1 MLAAARLDVKG
12 SVIWRLAR
20 ILAATFVL
28 LVVVAAV
35 LWMRCGLRGCPDID
49 NLTDDGPS
57 GATVIEDRAG
67 QEIARIPAVQ
77 RVRVSLDSLPTYI
90 PAAFVAMEDQRFWR
104 HHGVDWLRVAGAA
117 YHNLRSFGIEQ
128 GSSTITMQLARNVFP
143 DRLPASQRTMSRKLA
158 EARVAQLIERKYSKR
173 QILEMYLNQ
182 IYFGH
187 GAYGIE
193 AAAREYFGKHAS
205 QLTLDEAALLAGL
218 PRAPT
223 LLNPRSNLE
232 HARKGR
238 RVVLRRMAAQH
249 LISAEQAAA
258 AAATPIR
265 PLRRAPTSAG
275 NAPYFVAAVRQLL
288 EDSLAGPIDND
299 GYTIETTLDSKLQSI
314 AEDEVNRQLAV
325 IEAGAYG
332 SFAHPVYAGVSGDSL
347 VSATGTE
354 YLQAAVVFMDP
365 RNGDVLA
372 LIGGRDYHD
381 SQFNRALNADR
392 QMAST
397 FKPFVYAAAIAAGYP
412 PSLPLSDQPIHLNVG
427 GREWSPENE
436 DRKYHDALTMRA
448 ALAASS
454 NVATVRL
461 ATMVGLDRVIDEAH
475 RAGMQGAIPAIP
487 STVLGS
493 VSATPLEVT
502 TAYASLATL
511 GTRPE
516 PRLVTRVLDAKG
528 RVVWEQKP
536 VVRTGLDPSVA
547 FMVTE
552 MLKDAVDSGT
562 ASSVRDAGYHGIVA
576 GKTGTSNGAA
586 DLWFVGYTPE
596 LVGTIWLGFDHR
608 RPIVPDGDGGAIA
621 APIWGRIM
629 ARFGDPGPDWQPPS
643 GVVSRRVDATGRAYG
658 EHCAKAPAHVEY
670 FLARTAPPD
679 GC

>member
-1 MLAAARLDVKG
+1 
-12 SVIWRLAR
+12 
-20 ILAATFVL
+20 
-28 LVVVAAV
+28 
-35 LWMRCGLRGCPDID
+35 
-49 NLTDDGPS
+49 
-57 GATVIEDRAG
+57 
-67 QEIARIPAVQ
+67 
-77 RVRVSLDSLPTYI
+77 
-90 PAAFVAMEDQRFWR
+90 
-104 HHGVDWLRVAGAA
+104 
-117 YHNLRSFGIEQ
+117 
-128 GSSTITMQLARNVFP
+128 
-143 DRLPASQRTMSRKLA
+143 
-158 EARVAQLIERKYSKR
+158 
-173 QILEMYLNQ
+173 
-182 IYFGH
+182 
-187 GAYGIE
+187 
-193 AAAREYFGKHAS
+193 
-205 QLTLDEAALLAGL
+205 
-218 PRAPT
+218 
-223 LLNPRSNLE
+223 
-232 HARKGR
+232 
-238 RVVLRRMAAQH
+238 
-249 LISAEQAAA
+249 
-258 AAATPIR
+258 
-265 PLRRAPTSAG
+265 
-275 NAPYFVAAVRQLL
+275 
-288 EDSLAGPIDND
+288 
-299 GYTIETTLDSKLQSI
+299 
-314 AEDEVNRQLAV
+314 
-325 IEAGAYG
+325 
-332 SFAHPVYAGVSGDSL
+332 
-347 VSATGTE
+347 
-354 YLQAAVVFMDP
+354 MDP

-412 PSLPLSDQPIHLNVG
+412 PSLQLSDQPIHLNVG

-436 DRKYHDALTMRA
+436 DGRYHDLLSMRA

-461 ATMVGLDRVIDEAH
+461 ATMVGLDRVIDQAR

-511 GTRPE
+511 GTQPE

-536 VVRTGLDPSVA
+536 VVRPGLDASVA

-643 GVVSRRVDATGRAYG
+643 GVVSRRVDAAGRAYG
-658 EHCAKAPAHVEY
+658 DHCANAPTHVEY
-670 FLARTAPPD
+670 FLARAAPPD